1 LTPWKLITKFSG
13 YPTGNDLESLTL
25 LLQNILLKRNNE
37 RPLKAAI
44 EEFLKLYR
52 LDDKLNETRLIHCW
66 EQVVGDMV
74 AKHTLKL
81 SVKNKKLFVK
91 IDSSP
96 LRNELMYMRDKI
108 VKELNK
114 EVGSVVIDEVVF
126 N

>member
-1 LTPWKLITKFSG
+1 M
-13 YPTGNDLESLTL
+13 
-25 LLQNILLKRNNE
+25 KRTTE

-52 LDDKLNETRLIHCW
+52 LDDKLRETRLIHSW
-66 EQVVGDMV
+66 EKVVGEMV

-91 IDSSP
+91 IDSSA

-108 VKELNK
+108 VKALNK
-114 EVGSVVIDEVVF
+114 EAGSIVIDEIVF